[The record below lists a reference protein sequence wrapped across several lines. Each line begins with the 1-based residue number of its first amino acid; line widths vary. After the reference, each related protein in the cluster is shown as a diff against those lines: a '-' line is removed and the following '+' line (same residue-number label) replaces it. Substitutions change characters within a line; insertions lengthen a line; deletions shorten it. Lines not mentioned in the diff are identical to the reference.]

1 MSNSADVPAS
11 KDLYPLLANWEFE
24 GGQIVV
30 RKIAGLDGTV
40 KIQMRLDLG
49 VLQMEIKGR
58 PDGKRV
64 SGLAQKFVLDRVGE
78 HESLLEAH
86 LDAAANYERRNG
98 TDLGFELSDKEC
110 DALRDEAVMY
120 YYRYLALFVLEE
132 FEMVERDTARNLRVL
147 DLCRQFAPEP
157 FDRFVLE
164 RYRPY
169 ILMMNTRAKAHGAM
183 TAKAYRAGIAHIDA
197 GLKAI
202 RDFVESVGE
211 VDFDLDQI
219 NEIRI
224 LRELREQIQQQLSAA
239 PDSDLHGRLQRAV
252 DQEQYEEAARLRDEI
267 AAGKH

>member
-1 MSNSADVPAS
+1 MSNSADVTAS

-24 GGQIVV
+24 PGQITV
-30 RKIAGLDGTV
+30 RKIVGVDGTV

-49 VLQMEIKGR
+49 VLQMESTAR
-58 PDGKRV
+58 PDGQRPD
-64 SGLAQKFVLDRVGE
+64 G
-78 HESLLEAH
+78 HESLLDGH
-86 LDAAANYERRNG
+86 LIDIAEYERRNG
-98 TDLGFELSDKEC
+98 TTLGFELSDKEC
-110 DALRDEAVMY
+110 AALRDEAVMY

-147 DLCRQFAPEP
+147 DLCRQFAAKPH
-157 FDRFVLE
+157 DRFVLE
-164 RYRPY
+164 QYRPY
-169 ILMMNTRAKAHGAM
+169 ILMMNTRGKAHGAM
-183 TAKAYRAGIAHIDA
+183 AAKAYRAGIAHIDA

-224 LRELREQIQQQLSAA
+224 LRELRETIQQQLSTA